1 MPRPEL
7 KYSSKFHPPWARSL
21 CRRGLTLPEIAAEF
35 GIARSTLCAWKKR
48 YPEFSEAMEAGKGT
62 ADAQVENSL
71 FQKSLGYN
79 AAVKKTFKLRTVR
92 YNEETGKKI
101 EEREELVEGVDEV
114 HVAADT
120 TAMIFWLKNR
130 CPDTWRDVQR
140 MEHGGKVEVSH
151 DPQIERLIE
160 DPEAQRLLAELHAR
174 ATSGYVEGSGEA

>member
-1 MPRPEL
+1 MPGPEL

-21 CRRGLTLPEIAAEF
+21 SRRGLTLPEIAAEF

-48 YPEFSEAMEAGKGT
+48 YPEFSEAMEEGKGA
-62 ADAQVENSL
+62 ADAQVENTL
-71 FQKSLGYN
+71 FQRALGYTFEESKVYQGLSEGEMV
-79 AAVKKTFKLRTVR
+79 VKKTERTTKHIPGDV
-92 YNEETGKKI
+92 
-101 EEREELVEGVDEV
+101 
-114 HVAADT
+114 

-174 ATSGYVEGSGEA
+174 ATSGHVEGAGEA